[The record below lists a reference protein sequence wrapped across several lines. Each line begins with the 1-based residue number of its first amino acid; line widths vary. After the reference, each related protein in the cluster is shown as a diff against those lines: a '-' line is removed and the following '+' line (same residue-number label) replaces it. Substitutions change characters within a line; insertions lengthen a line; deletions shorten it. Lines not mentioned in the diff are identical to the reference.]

1 MAFGVLFGI
10 LLNNVTLSAYYQPF
24 TARNK
29 ILFVLLI
36 LILLLGI
43 GGEQLLESAAR
54 RVSKL
59 SVGGAEIAFYDPAQA
74 RRGRPEGDLS
84 LAAGGHGNPM
94 AGAPALSLA
103 ILANLPDFIQ
113 RDKIYI
119 QAAYQQRKDAP
130 KGPLFTRLDDA
141 KSLAKSLVSPFGS
154 CMLEIYTQTGDI
166 SFVRSTLAG
175 LLRPLRD
182 LGDLAA
188 PTQSAPARFADD
200 GALAL
205 MKLWRDLF
213 IFAFDRRGVFA
224 SLAPQESASK
234 CHTMA
239 YAFCSPD
246 TWNAKRQAIRDSN
259 IPAINDRVFRTC
271 YDDAIRSQNEKSPQS
286 EEKLRGEIRDA
297 LFEFAGR
304 DDYYLR
310 PYTAIIIATIF
321 AQLGQHEAALAQL
334 ETWLKRQTGDAI
346 ETKWLKVRA
355 LIIAIYAAEYW
366 IRKDGAN
373 ASVVLRDFSLKQL
386 ELALTL
392 TDELFSLK
400 EELRGSRLAMS
411 VEDLTKA
418 SFSRPPTETEVCAYK
433 TAPGVRSDFLGNRKI
448 LYWWYVTNLALTARH
463 RLTHPEYAK
472 LHAHLANKEIT
483 ALLITDLG
491 CANTSEAEKV
501 AFRAWVLRMYA
512 TMQLQDVVS
521 QKDVRTRASLEA
533 MLENGLRASELGL
546 LMVRHKAE
554 SELQKKRAGGNEPLL
569 QRLASTSEI
578 AAYEELSRVRHQLLE
593 ARKNLD

>member
-239 YAFCSPD
+239 YAF
-246 TWNAKRQAIRDSN
+246 
-259 IPAINDRVFRTC
+259 
-271 YDDAIRSQNEKSPQS
+271 
-286 EEKLRGEIRDA
+286 
-297 LFEFAGR
+297 LF
-304 DDYYLR
+304 
-310 PYTAIIIATIF
+310 
-321 AQLGQHEAALAQL
+321 
-334 ETWLKRQTGDAI
+334 
-346 ETKWLKVRA
+346 
-355 LIIAIYAAEYW
+355 
-366 IRKDGAN
+366 
-373 ASVVLRDFSLKQL
+373 
-386 ELALTL
+386 
-392 TDELFSLK
+392 
-400 EELRGSRLAMS
+400 
-411 VEDLTKA
+411 
-418 SFSRPPTETEVCAYK
+418 
-433 TAPGVRSDFLGNRKI
+433 
-448 LYWWYVTNLALTARH
+448 ARH
-463 RLTHPEYAK
+463 LECET
-472 LHAHLANKEIT
+472 
-483 ALLITDLG
+483 
-491 CANTSEAEKV
+491 TS
-501 AFRAWVLRMYA
+501 
-512 TMQLQDVVS
+512 
-521 QKDVRTRASLEA
+521 
-533 MLENGLRASELGL
+533 N
-546 LMVRHKAE
+546 
-554 SELQKKRAGGNEPLL
+554 P
-569 QRLASTSEI
+569 
-578 AAYEELSRVRHQLLE
+578 
-593 ARKNLD
+593 